1 MKLPRTTTVLSVFAG
16 CACSLALNWQ
26 IASATTFNLG
36 TESASKVTSPEP
48 IFNPEPKIPAQLH
61 ENCFKSCCIAKF
73 LVSANGKTDVKL
85 LSSSGSSEIDEIT
98 LQTLRTWKFK
108 PATLDGEPIE
118 GVRKIQVEFQVD

>member
-1 MKLPRTTTVLSVFAG
+1 MKLPRTASALIFAA
-16 CACSLALNWQ
+16 CACSFALNWQ
-26 IASATTFNLG
+26 AAGATTFNLG
-36 TESASKVTSPEP
+36 TEAASKVTSPEP

-73 LVSANGKTDVKL
+73 MVSASGKTDVKL
-85 LSSSGSSEIDEIT
+85 LSSSGSTEIDEIT

-118 GVRKIQVEFQVD
+118 GVRKIQIEFQVD